1 MSSRAWLVAFGVA
14 LAAPSVLPAQSWR
27 VITAQRE
34 RQSMDTLHVRVEYGA
49 GTVAIGA
56 APGPLLYDVR
66 LRYDADRFHPE
77 RRFDPATRTL
87 SIGGDSTVAR
97 IFALNRKHIR
107 LGSGERRQGDSLTLA
122 LARGVPMDFTL
133 ALGATDA
140 RIDLTDLA
148 VSRMHAEIAA
158 SDARISFGAPNPA
171 TLRELSI
178 HSAAAG
184 LKVSQLGNARAS
196 NVRVSTAVG
205 DVDLDLSGAWTGE
218 MALDVHVMMGSITV
232 RVPRDAGVRAN
243 VSRFFGGLDTPS
255 FTERNGAFYSSN
267 WDRASR
273 KLVINGDVALA
284 GIQIVWQD

>member
-1 MSSRAWLVAFGVA
+1 MAFGIA
-14 LAAPSVLPAQSWR
+14 LAAPCVLPAQSWR
-27 VITAQRE
+27 VVTAQRE

-56 APGPLLYDVR
+56 APGPLLYDMR
-66 LRYDADRFHPE
+66 MRFDANRSHPE
-77 RRFDPATRTL
+77 RRYDATTHTL

-97 IFALNRKHIR
+97 IFSLNRKRIR
-107 LGSGERRQGDSLTLA
+107 LGSSERRQGDSLTVG
-122 LARGVPMDFTL
+122 LARGVPMDLTL
-133 ALGATDA
+133 ALGATEA
-140 RIDLTDLA
+140 RIDLTELA
-148 VSRMHAEIAA
+148 VSRMRAEIAA

-196 NVRVSTAVG
+196 SVRVSTAVG

-218 MALDVHVMMGSITV
+218 MALDVHAMMGSITV
-232 RVPRDAGVRAN
+232 RVPRDVGVHAN
-243 VSRFFGGLDTPS
+243 VSRFFGGLETPS

-267 WDRASR
+267 WDRAAR

-284 GIQIVWQD
+284 GLEIVWQD